1 MRNDGFNPNRP
12 IDSFTTLGL
21 ASEQV
26 TTRLR
31 ARPWQASAQ
40 NSGPDEK
47 ARDGEDADREAVSLE
62 EKVSRPKRTAKKPH
76 QSPPLPLIMQRS
88 LEIEFATR
96 REFSALWPRP
106 KVGRTPDKARTKSR
120 GKRE

>member
-1 MRNDGFNPNRP
+1 MSKDGSYPNRP
-12 IDSFTTLGL
+12 TDPFTTLGVE
-21 ASEQV
+21 AKQV
-26 TTRLR
+26 TSQLR
-31 ARPWQASAQ
+31 ARPWQASAKK
-40 NSGPDEK
+40 SGPNDEV
-47 ARDGEDADREAVSLE
+47 RDGEEAYREAIRLE
-62 EKVSRPKRTAKKPH
+62 EKVARPKRTAKKPH